1 MDNRCQHC
9 GSTNVD
15 IVHDWCKSKITCRD
29 CKKETIEEN
38 DDDFS
43 IEEMFDDMDFTDI
56 LDSEDLDP
64 EMVKEVF
71 KVIDE
76 KLVVENVD
84 TFVDSIIN
92 MMDNSNKRKE

>member
-1 MDNRCQHC
+1 MDNCCQHC

-15 IVHDWCKSKITCRD
+15 ITHDWCESKITCRD

-43 IEEMFDDMDFTDI
+43 IEEMFEGIDLTDV
-56 LDSEDLDP
+56 LDSEELNP

-76 KLVVENVD
+76 NLIVENIDKLVDNIV
-84 TFVDSIIN
+84 N
-92 MMDNSNKRKE
+92 MMDDSNKRKE

>member
-1 MDNRCQHC
+1 
-9 GSTNVD
+9 
-15 IVHDWCKSKITCRD
+15 
-29 CKKETIEEN
+29 
-38 DDDFS
+38 
-43 IEEMFDDMDFTDI
+43 MFDDMDFTDI